1 MHIKKKIKITIVTV
15 VLNAQDTIVKTIK
28 SVIQQNFKDF
38 EYIIIDGNSSDFT
51 KNRIYQ
57 FRKNIAKIIIQKD
70 KGIYNAMNLAVKHS
84 SGEWIFFLNSGD
96 KLYNDKVLSNIF
108 NKIYFQKI
116 IYGNVIKSYKNF
128 SIIWNGKDF
137 NENIFTMPFSHQ
149 SSFVR
154 MELFRKNL
162 FNTKYRIISDFIF
175 FYICFLKNLKFR
187 KVNKNITIV
196 STDGISNK
204 KRLSSIRE
212 SIQFFFNIKK
222 YYVVINL
229 FMFFIYQ
236 VCVSFFKII
245 LHKKMIDLFIKK
257 NNFIL

>member
-15 VLNAQDTIVKTIK
+15 VLNAQDTIVETIK
-28 SVIQQNFKDF
+28 SVIRQNFKDF
-38 EYIIIDGNSSDFT
+38 EYIVVDGNSSDFT
-51 KNRIYQ
+51 KNCIYQ

-96 KLYNDKVLSNIF
+96 KFYNDKVLSNIF

-137 NENIFTMPFSHQ
+137 NKNTFAMPFSHQ
-149 SSFVR
+149 STFVKT
-154 MELFRKNL
+154 ELLRKNL
-162 FNTKYRIISDFIF
+162 FSIEYKIISDFIF
-175 FYICFLKNLKFR
+175 FYRCLSKNLKFK
-187 KVNKNITIV
+187 KVNKNISIV
-196 STDGISNK
+196 STVGISNK
-204 KRLSSIRE
+204 KRLSSIIE

-229 FMFFIYQ
+229 FIFFIYQ

-245 LHKKMIDLFIKK
+245 IHKKMIDSFIKK

>member
-1 MHIKKKIKITIVTV
+1 MCIKKKIKITIVTV
-15 VLNAQDTIVKTIK
+15 VLNAQDTIVETIK

-38 EYIIIDGNSSDFT
+38 EYIIVDGNSSDLT
-51 KNRIYQ
+51 KNHIYHY
-57 FRKNIAKIIIQKD
+57 RKNIAKIIIQKD

-96 KLYNDKVLSNIF
+96 KFYNDQVLSNIF

-128 SIIWNGKDF
+128 SIIWKGKDF
-137 NENIFTMPFSHQ
+137 NKNTFVMPFSHQ

-154 MELFRKNL
+154 TELLRKNL
-162 FNTKYRIISDFIF
+162 FSIKYKIISDFIF
-175 FYICFLKNLKFR
+175 FYRCFLKKFKFR

-196 STDGISNK
+196 STDGTSNK

-212 SIQFFFNIKK
+212 SIKFFFN
-222 YYVVINL
+222 
-229 FMFFIYQ
+229 
-236 VCVSFFKII
+236 
-245 LHKKMIDLFIKK
+245 
-257 NNFIL
+257 